1 MGATENAGF
10 NAKVQRIAEIYPR
23 LDRLL
28 SYLIARRQWYVCRNT
43 NHTTY
48 FTVCPQ
54 KRYAA
59 PAPCCYCWWGTMGV
73 KGAHGESESASPR
86 GWGGRAPSGVHGQ
99 SLWSVDQW
107 VLRYGASSLEH
118 SNSRFESI
126 LFDSLR
132 ESIRIYSFS
141 KKIGLS
147 IH

>member
-10 NAKVQRIAEIYPR
+10 NAKVQRIAGIYPR

-28 SYLIARRQWYVCRNT
+28 SYLLARRQWYVCRNT
-43 NHTTY
+43 NHTPS

-86 GWGGRAPSGVHGQ
+86 GWGAEPPAGSTDRASGRWVSG
-99 SLWSVDQW
+99 SLAMAHR
-107 VLRYGASSLEH
+107 RYAG
-118 SNSRFESI
+118 
-126 LFDSLR
+126 
-132 ESIRIYSFS
+132 
-141 KKIGLS
+141 
-147 IH
+147 